1 MADLPFIAADDNS
14 ADKSDSLLYQM
25 QVLFS
30 NLMKS
35 VKRYYDTIEFCAAYK
50 VRFLCFPSPRHSVPC
65 SLTAAHLV
73 LCTCRTMTA
82 SL

>member
-50 VRFLCFPSPRHSVPC
+50 VRFSLSSPFPLPATRCH
-65 SLTAAHLV
+65 AHRRAPGALY
-73 LCTCRTMTA
+73 A
-82 SL
+82 

>member
-1 MADLPFIAADDNS
+1 MSDLQVADLPFIAADDNS

-50 VRFLCFPSPRHSVPC
+50 VRFLSTPF
-65 SLTAAHLV
+65 SLPATRCHAHRRAPGALY
-73 LCTCRTMTA
+73 A
-82 SL
+82 